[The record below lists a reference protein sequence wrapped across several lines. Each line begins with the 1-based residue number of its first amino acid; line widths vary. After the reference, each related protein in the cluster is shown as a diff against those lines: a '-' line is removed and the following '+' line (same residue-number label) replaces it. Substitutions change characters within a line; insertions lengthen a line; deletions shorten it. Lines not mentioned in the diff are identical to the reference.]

1 MKRSPV
7 AVGFCGQVNPAAS
20 SRLTDAVAASLVLGA
35 SALCLVVTLTAFSIK
50 VTMAMPFLH

>member
-7 AVGFCGQVNPAAS
+7 AAGFCGQDKPSAS
-20 SRLTDAVAASLVLGA
+20 SRLIDAVAASLVLGA

-50 VTMAMPFLH
+50 AGMAMPFLH